1 MWRLTC
7 LVLLSGC
14 GAMTTQGPVD
24 AGKPLVDAGSLGPNV
39 SCQAALI
46 GGATG
51 NFGCEV
57 NTVFVRGAPNNSTVT
72 ITANS
77 RDRSPE
83 VTVSVRVPLE
93 LEAGKSYSWADDLL
107 AGEVIVT
114 DVPRGNT
121 FLASKGQGVDPV
133 SFTFRVEQVPGRVAT
148 ANGGAQ
154 LRFLGKLEATLRP
167 TVDSSAVNNARV
179 TLTISY

>member
-1 MWRLTC
+1 MWRATG

-14 GAMTTQGPVD
+14 GAMTTQGPLD
-24 AGKPLVDAGSLGPNV
+24 AGAPLIDAGSLGPNV

-51 NFGCEV
+51 NFSCEV
-57 NTVFVRGAPNNSTVT
+57 STVFVREPPNTSTVT
-72 ITANS
+72 ITANA

-83 VTVSVRVPLE
+83 VNVSVKVPLE
-93 LEAGKSYSWADDLL
+93 LEPGKSYSWADDLL
-107 AGEVIVT
+107 AGEVIVN

-121 FLASKGQGVDPV
+121 FVASKGQGVDPV
-133 SFTFRVEQVPGRVAT
+133 AFSFRVEQVPGRLAT
-148 ANGGAQ
+148 SNGGAQ